1 MVEKRTIGRNYLR
14 YAGSFKITGMRYY
27 LDTNILIFVLFGEHD
42 SIHRDVKEI
51 LEDYANSL
59 LVSSVAVQEMILLYR
74 IGKLN
79 SKPLYRN
86 EKDLI
91 QKIEELNIQTVF
103 FSKENNSAYCD
114 LQIADNHKDMND
126 YLMGTSKNP
135 KIKACD

>member
-1 MVEKRTIGRNYLR
+1 
-14 YAGSFKITGMRYY
+14 MRYY
-27 LDTNILIFVLFGEHD
+27 LDTNILIFVLFGEQD

-103 FSKENNSAYCD
+103 FSKENNATYCD
-114 LQIADNHKDMND
+114 LQIADNHKDIND
-126 YLMGTSKNP
+126 HLMGTSKNP